1 MSIPFNFGE
10 NPGQVCQIVSQDT
23 YATNNAALS
32 VIGGGGGG
40 YDPTPVF
47 SSVTTSSIQAS
58 TVVATY
64 IRLVPNSDFANHINM
79 GTSAG
84 GDLAGG
90 ITLHGNR
97 STIVSVDSFAYDFQ
111 VATATGGSIGL
122 SDSGMFSTN
131 GIQITTLANM
141 SLHNIARVSTIV
153 FAPTGGAISS
163 ISSING
169 VNFASIS
176 TLIGAL

>member
-23 YATNNAALS
+23 YATNDVALS
-32 VIGGGGGG
+32 GLGGGGGE

-47 SSVTTSSIQAS
+47 STVTTSSILVS

-64 IRLVPNSDFANHINM
+64 IRLVPNSDLANHINL
-79 GTSAG
+79 GTSAA

-90 ITLHGNR
+90 LTLHGNR
-97 STIVSVDSFAYDFQ
+97 STILTVDSFAYDFQ
-111 VATATGGSIGL
+111 VATAGGGSIGL
-122 SDSGMFSTN
+122 ADSGMFSTN

-141 SLHNIARVSTIV
+141 TLNNVARVSTIS

-169 VNFASIS
+169 VNWNAIS
-176 TLIGAL
+176 TLVGAA